1 MDESVMILLK
11 ISVVIFVA
19 GNLLD
24 MGLSLIPRDAL
35 RGLRNVR
42 FVVLTLLWGFVLGP
56 ALAYGITLVI
66 PLEYPYAIGLILM
79 GMTPCAPFL
88 PMIARK
94 AGGDLGFTA
103 AFMLLAAV
111 GTIMFM
117 PFAVPLMVK
126 GLTVSAWTIARPLL
140 LFVALPLAV
149 GMAIL
154 RATPTL
160 ASRIQLF
167 VKKTAFISAI
177 AVFVLCIIIYGKGL
191 LGVPG
196 SFAVA
201 SQVIFFLIVTTCTYW
216 FGFGLQHEQKIVLC
230 TGMST
235 RNLGVAIAPLLAIA
249 DMDQRAIIMVVL
261 GIPLMVMFALLA
273 VKWFGRPAPAG
284 EHGLAQP
291 VPEEGHTS

>member
-24 MGLSLIPRDAL
+24 MGLRLIPRDAL

-88 PMIARK
+88 PMIASK

-111 GTIMFM
+111 GTVMFM

-154 RATPTL
+154 RALPTL

-167 VKKTAFISAI
+167 VKKTAFLSAI

-216 FGFGLQHEQKIVLC
+216 FSFGLQHEQKIVLC

-249 DMDQRAIIMVVL
+249 DMDQRAMIMVVL

-273 VKWFGRPAPAG
+273 VKWFGRPASTD